1 MPTSQEKNAASYA
14 PQYGLIYKMTSQK
27 GSKHN
32 GFSRPL
38 HGFTLVELLV
48 VISIIGVLAGLL
60 FPALSAA
67 RSASRKTAC
76 ANNLRQFGIVF
87 QAYSQSA
94 NGRLCSGAFDW
105 INEGAVTDIG
115 WVADCVDRGTP
126 VGEMLCPANPVRAS
140 ETLNQLLTAEASAF
154 SDCVDPLG
162 RPHGVDPDGTP
173 LINPCRKILEDG
185 LAPLSDQRANLIQ
198 TRLLE
203 EFYNTNFVASWTFV
217 RSKPRLDKSGNL
229 IAKTSSCL
237 PSLKSADAS
246 IGPLRL
252 VVVDVAK
259 TPASIVPLLGDGAL
273 AGVLERDIGD
283 LPAGTFTTGSFT
295 RGPVLKSSLKL
306 ASFGAGKPRGGAGG
320 WWGVW
325 AKKVLQD
332 YRGFAPVHQGLC
344 NVLMAD
350 GSVKALKDSNDDGL
364 INNGFPQA
372 SGGGFADDVIEV
384 EDHQL
389 FSKAMLRGL

>member
-1 MPTSQEKNAASYA
+1 
-14 PQYGLIYKMTSQK
+14 
-27 GSKHN
+27 
-32 GFSRPL
+32 
-38 HGFTLVELLV
+38 VELLV
-48 VISIIGVLAGLL
+48 VISIIGALVGLL

-67 RSASRKTAC
+67 RSASRRTTC

-87 QAYSQSA
+87 QAHA
-94 NGRLCSGAFDW
+94 ENADGKLCSGAFDW
-105 INEGAVTDIG
+105 VNEGSVTDIG

-126 VGEMLCPANPVRAS
+126 VGEMLCPANPVRAT
-140 ETLNQLLTAEASAF
+140 ETLNQLLTVEMSAF

-162 RPHGVDPDGTP
+162 RPHGIDPDGTP

-185 LAPLSDQRANLIQ
+185 LAPLSEQRVNLIQ
-198 TRLLE
+198 TRILDE
-203 EFYNTNFVASWTFV
+203 YYNTNFVASWTFV
-217 RSKPRLDKSGNL
+217 RSKPRLDKNGNL
-229 IAKTSSCL
+229 VAKTSSC
-237 PSLKSADAS
+237 PPTLKSADAS

-273 AGVLERDIGD
+273 AGSLERDIGE
-283 LPAGTFTTGSFT
+283 LPSGTLTTGTFT

-306 ASFGAGKPRGGAGG
+306 ASFGSGKPQDGAAG
-320 WWGVW
+320 WRSVWGQ
-325 AKKVLQD
+325 KVLQD
-332 YRGFAPVHQGLC
+332 YRGFAPVHRDIC

-350 GSVKALKDSNDDGL
+350 GSVEALKDSNGDGL

-372 SGGGFADDVIEV
+372 SGGGYADEVIEAK
-384 EDHQL
+384 DTQL